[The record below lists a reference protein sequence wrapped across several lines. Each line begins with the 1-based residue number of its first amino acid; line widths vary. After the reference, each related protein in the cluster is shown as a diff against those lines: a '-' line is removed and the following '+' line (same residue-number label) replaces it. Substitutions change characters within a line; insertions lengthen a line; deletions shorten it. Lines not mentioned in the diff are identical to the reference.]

1 MTLQEQKDLEKAKK
15 SKLKNL
21 KINSSEVERAYIEG
35 YLNCLKELRQEQDQ
49 LNNMTPEQ
57 RSYVEFIQ
65 EWSGVPYNAEDD
77 LSKYIDE
84 NKVKAQNNWDLECIS
99 RALNLGI

>member
-1 MTLQEQKDLEKAKK
+1 MTLQDQKDLEKAEK
-15 SKLKNL
+15 SKSKNL
-21 KINSSEVERAYIEG
+21 TTNNSEVECAYIEG

-49 LNNMTPEQ
+49 LSAMTPEQ

-77 LSKYIDE
+77 FSKYISE
-84 NKVKAQNNWDLECIS
+84 NKDRAQHNWDLECLS
-99 RALNLGI
+99 RALNFGF

>member
-1 MTLQEQKDLEKAKK
+1 MTLQEQKDLDKAKK

-21 KINSSEVERAYIEG
+21 KINNSDAERAYIEG

-49 LNNMTPEQ
+49 LSAMTPEQ

-77 LSKYIDE
+77 LSKYISE
-84 NKVKAQNNWDLECIS
+84 NKDKAQHNWDLECIS
-99 RALNLGI
+99 RTLNLGF

>member
-15 SKLKNL
+15 SKSKNL
-21 KINSSEVERAYIEG
+21 KTNSSEVERAYIEG

-49 LNNMTPEQ
+49 LSAMTPEQ

-77 LSKYIDE
+77 LSKYIDK
-84 NKVKAQNNWDLECIS
+84 NKVKAQHNWDLECTS
-99 RALNLGI
+99 RALNFGI